1 MCPAWKQIWD
11 VPASAK
17 AGTGAEI
24 VEETSCALL
33 LLDLDDRNS
42 LRVAKRWQTMI
53 TEGEGNKV
61 VTTNIHHHTSVSSQF
76 EQKETKIMHSSEL
89 KPRTYDYIHACC
101 CDVNTNKPD
110 SIIAS
115 DICLLFR

>member
-1 MCPAWKQIWD
+1 MYPAWKQIWD

-53 TEGEGNKV
+53 TEGRGNKW
-61 VTTNIHHHTSVSSQF
+61 
-76 EQKETKIMHSSEL
+76 
-89 KPRTYDYIHACC
+89 
-101 CDVNTNKPD
+101 
-110 SIIAS
+110 
-115 DICLLFR
+115 LLQT